1 MLLLN
6 FISNRLLFLYLGLTT
21 LVLIKSKVINLI
33 FINTY
38 GGCFVWKMSQILNTT
53 HLNVIAVLF
62 IVIIFLEIYNIS
74 WKKKLFY
81 KLLFVLYV
89 VVTFNNLDYSL
100 YSGSFFN
107 FYKKLNIGLLNGLL
121 VIHPWLIFILYGII
135 ILSIHIVKFFSN
147 PYRVFFFIKFFTYK
161 YFFLASYAI
170 LLGSWWSY
178 QELSWGGWWNWDIIE
193 LISLNVFFFVLL
205 LIHSGPYV
213 KFFKQFTLIKFI
225 VIFLASV
232 IIVRFNLLSSIHA
245 FTNTNMSKIFFI
257 RFFLILMYFSC
268 LLGGLYKI
276 FTNSNK
282 LVSRKKYL
290 LYFNINMFIIFF
302 VVGTYLVI
310 FLFFKNEFVELN
322 GLFEFFFLY
331 LFIYFTL
338 SFINLK
344 SIGLGLFSSNFF
356 LMNYMFFF
364 LALITSS
371 RLKNLKH
378 FLNTNFRKHYI
389 VIILFS
395 LFYFLKIY
403 FTSISIFE
411 EYCFGAKDCMVGHG
425 RNFCANTF
433 LSLGLNNHHAQFIY
447 VDAKINDL
455 GEFKVHY
462 YKNFLLNLYSCFIK
476 IVKPNANSFLLFY
489 KNIFIFLLIG
499 VGLIFYFTKSNK
511 LFLT

>member
-1 MLLLN
+1 MMLLN
-6 FISNRLLFLYLGLTT
+6 FISNKLLFLYLGLTT
-21 LVLIKSKVINLI
+21 LVLIKGKFINLI

-53 HLNVIAVLF
+53 HLNVIVVLF
-62 IVIIFLEIYNIS
+62 IIIIFLEIYNIS
-74 WKKKLFY
+74 LKRKLFY
-81 KLLFVLYV
+81 KLLFVLYIV
-89 VVTFNNLDYSL
+89 IAFNNFDYGV

-121 VIHPWLIFILYGII
+121 VIHPWLIFILYGMI
-135 ILSIHIVKFFSN
+135 ILSVCIVKCFAN

-213 KFFKQFTLIKFI
+213 KFFKKLTLIKFI
-225 VIFLASV
+225 VIFLVSI

-245 FTNTNMSKIFFI
+245 FTNTNMSKVFFI
-257 RFFLILMYFSC
+257 KFFLILVYFFC
-268 LLGGLYKI
+268 LFWGLYTI
-276 FTNSNK
+276 ITNSNR
-282 LVSRKKYL
+282 LVGMKKYL
-290 LYFNINMFIIFF
+290 LYFNINMFIVFF
-302 VVGTYLVI
+302 VVGAYLLI
-310 FLFFKNEFVELN
+310 FLVFKNEFVELN

-331 LFIYFTL
+331 LFIYFIL
-338 SFINLK
+338 NFINLK
-344 SIGLGLFSSNFF
+344 IIGPSLFSSNFF

-364 LALITSS
+364 LTLITSN

-378 FLNTNFRKHYI
+378 FLNTNFQQHYI

-411 EYCFGAKDCMVGHG
+411 EYCFNTKNCMVSHG
-425 RNFCANTF
+425 RNFLANTF
-433 LSLGLNNHHAQFIY
+433 ISLGLNNHHIQFIY
-447 VDAKINDL
+447 VDAKINDF

-462 YKNFLLNLYSCFIK
+462 YKNFLLNVYSCFVK

-499 VGLIFYFTKSNK
+499 GGLIFYFTKSNK